1 MGSTLATKQPHHTY
15 EATIDDDLFRERICL
30 YLKVLFLIH
39 LGFWGLRRLAASELV
54 PGLDMPLGV
63 APTPLQVLVESSL
76 TGSLGLAWR
85 YVAVW
90 QPPRWILH
98 LCDAVVPPVLA
109 AFYIHILLVAQPLE
123 AGHVI
128 LVMVSAAL
136 VLRAALI
143 PSSVARTVVVG
154 IFGVAG
160 AVVGKNLISPGV
172 GVQAVWVGVLGMPV
186 VAVTAV
192 TSSVIYGL
200 RKEVKAAKR
209 SGQYELGR
217 KLGEGGMGVVYEATH
232 VLLRRRTAVK
242 LLPVDKAG
250 EEAIARFELEVRQ
263 TSRLEHPNNVSIYD
277 YGHTPDRQFYYAMEY
292 LNGLDLERL
301 VRDYGPL
308 GDARTLH
315 LLRQAAQALAE
326 AHRKGLVHRDVKPS
340 NIMVCDRGGVPD
352 TVKVLDFG
360 LVKRVNLGDDDDRDR
375 TIALTQTTTIVG
387 TPHYLASEAI
397 RGEKTVGPAADV
409 YALGAVGYFLL
420 TGREVFPG
428 SSTIETFAKHLTAE
442 PPSPSDAAGRP
453 VDSRLEQ
460 ALRRCLEKEP
470 KDRFGDGRDFSLA
483 LSSFQIGG
491 WSEAEAQEWW
501 DDHQPAA
508 GSDTPVSSSARTQLA
523 VDVQS
528 RDGG

>member
-1 MGSTLATKQPHHTY
+1 
-15 EATIDDDLFRERICL
+15 
-30 YLKVLFLIH
+30 
-39 LGFWGLRRLAASELV
+39 
-54 PGLDMPLGV
+54 
-63 APTPLQVLVESSL
+63 
-76 TGSLGLAWR
+76 
-85 YVAVW
+85 
-90 QPPRWILH
+90 
-98 LCDAVVPPVLA
+98 
-109 AFYIHILLVAQPLE
+109 
-123 AGHVI
+123 
-128 LVMVSAAL
+128 
-136 VLRAALI
+136 
-143 PSSVARTVVVG
+143 
-154 IFGVAG
+154 
-160 AVVGKNLISPGV
+160 
-172 GVQAVWVGVLGMPV
+172 
-186 VAVTAV
+186 
-192 TSSVIYGL
+192 
-200 RKEVKAAKR
+200 
-209 SGQYELGR
+209 
-217 KLGEGGMGVVYEATH
+217 MGVVYEATH

-242 LLPVDKAG
+242 LLPIDKAG

-277 YGHTPDRQFYYAMEY
+277 YGHTPDGQFYYAMEY

-301 VRDYGPL
+301 VRDHGPL

-315 LLRQAAQALAE
+315 LLSQAAQALAE

-360 LVKRVNLGDDDDRDR
+360 LVKRVNLGDDDDSDR
-375 TIALTQTTTIVG
+375 TIEITQTTTIVG
-387 TPHYLASEAI
+387 TPHYLAPEAI

-420 TGREVFPG
+420 AGREIFPG

-442 PPSPSDAAGRP
+442 PPSLSDVAGRP
-453 VDSRLEQ
+453 VDRRLEQ

-470 KDRFGDGRDFSLA
+470 KNRFRDGRDFALA

>member
-1 MGSTLATKQPHHTY
+1 
-15 EATIDDDLFRERICL
+15 
-30 YLKVLFLIH
+30 
-39 LGFWGLRRLAASELV
+39 
-54 PGLDMPLGV
+54 MPLGV

-76 TGSLGLAWR
+76 TGSLGLAWW

-90 QPPRWILH
+90 QPPRWVLH
-98 LCDAVVPPVLA
+98 LCDAVVPAVLA
-109 AFYIHILLVAQPLE
+109 AFYIRILLPARAVE

-128 LVMVSAAL
+128 LVLVSVAL

-172 GVQAVWVGVLGMPV
+172 GVQPVWLGVLGMPI

-192 TSSVIYGL
+192 ISSVIYGL
-200 RKEVKAAKR
+200 RKEVRAAER
-209 SGQYELGR
+209 LGQYELRR

-242 LLPVDKAG
+242 LLPIDKAG

-277 YGHTPDRQFYYAMEY
+277 YGQPDGQFYYAMEY

-301 VRDYGPL
+301 VRDHGPL

-315 LLRQAAQALAE
+315 LLSQAAQALAE

-360 LVKRVNLGDDDDRDR
+360 LVKRVNLGDDDDSDR
-375 TIALTQTTTIVG
+375 TIEITQTTTIVG
-387 TPHYLASEAI
+387 TPHYLAPEAI

-420 TGREVFPG
+420 AGREIFPG

-442 PPSPSDAAGRP
+442 PPSLSDVAGRP
-453 VDSRLEQ
+453 VDRRLEQ

-470 KDRFGDGRDFSLA
+470 KNRFRDGRDFALA